1 MEKYD
6 KFIIGKSVGHMNPL
20 PKSVI
25 QKNIIDVSDDFNFST
40 SWMLNMKKM
49 SGKTKIFFFCL
60 HRKVFACCTL
70 KILDM
75 NRKKWL
81 MLEVRLKHNT
91 ITSIYLVDV
100 QIIPKGWKVDR
111 RKLSNLKWTQ
121 ILRRPAYCY
130 SYVNLSMACPFSK
143 AL

>member
-49 SGKTKIFFFCL
+49 SGKTKIFFLFTLESLCL
-60 HRKVFACCTL
+60 LYLENFRYEQE
-70 KILDM
+70 KIID
-75 NRKKWL
+75 
-81 MLEVRLKHNT
+81 VR
-91 ITSIYLVDV
+91 S
-100 QIIPKGWKVDR
+100 
-111 RKLSNLKWTQ
+111 
-121 ILRRPAYCY
+121 
-130 SYVNLSMACPFSK
+130 
-143 AL
+143 